1 MSFRATGTP
10 CSGPLWRPARI
21 SLSASDASSS
31 ARWAVTVIKE
41 FVSSASIR
49 PSNAL
54 TTSTG
59 ERCLAKSSLERPASE
74 RGRSAY
80 WAKPSL
86 LRGWTCAVSH
96 SVRVRF
102 RYHRRVIS
110 RARKTFSRFD
120 RRVWL
125 LLFAM
130 LAFRFGH
137 GLYFPFSS
145 IYFHNVLGIP
155 LSLVGVGLAVF
166 ATASVLSGLV
176 AGPLTDRYGRKPVML
191 TALAGSSASFFAFSL
206 VGGFAGYL
214 AVSAAHGFVGWSMF
228 EASRNAMV
236 ADVTPLGMRSRAYGL
251 VRVGGNVG
259 WALGPMV
266 AGLVSAAA
274 GGSGGVYPRL
284 FIGTS
289 VLTALVALVLALT
302 ISESRPV
309 LKESAE
315 NTEAPGRL
323 RAALSDGPFLVL
335 LGVGISL
342 YYVFTQ
348 DWQALP
354 IYAKNFVGV
363 ADGQIGFF
371 LGANGLMVILF
382 QLPVS
387 YLIDRGSRVV
397 ALLAGSV
404 LFAASAA
411 TLLLSDS
418 FWGILLAFVLFF
430 TLAEMVLEVAGA
442 SLAAELAPVRLR
454 GTYLALFGTCFG
466 VACGFSPIVAGTLL
480 QAELPGVI
488 WIIQIATATCAAAGL
503 IILAALRSKSRQHPA
518 ISNIEKAEG

>member
-1 MSFRATGTP
+1 
-10 CSGPLWRPARI
+10 
-21 SLSASDASSS
+21 
-31 ARWAVTVIKE
+31 
-41 FVSSASIR
+41 
-49 PSNAL
+49 
-54 TTSTG
+54 
-59 ERCLAKSSLERPASE
+59 
-74 RGRSAY
+74 
-80 WAKPSL
+80 
-86 LRGWTCAVSH
+86 
-96 SVRVRF
+96 
-102 RYHRRVIS
+102 VIS
-110 RARKTFSRFD
+110 RSRKVFSRFD

-130 LAFRFGH
+130 LVFRFGH

-166 ATASVLSGLV
+166 AATSVLSGLV
-176 AGPLTDRYGRKPVML
+176 AGPLTDRLGRKPVML
-191 TALAGSSASFFAFSL
+191 TALVGSSASFLAFSQ

-236 ADVTPLGMRSRAYGL
+236 ADVTPQGMRSRAFGL

-266 AGLVSAAA
+266 AGLVSASAA
-274 GGSGGVYPRL
+274 ATGGVYPKL
-284 FIGTS
+284 FVGTS
-289 VLTALVALVLALT
+289 ALTAVVALALAAG
-302 ISESRPV
+302 IRESRPV
-309 LKESAE
+309 LEESPE
-315 NTEAPGRL
+315 GEVREGRL
-323 RAALSDGPFLVL
+323 SAALSDRPFLVL
-335 LGVGISL
+335 LGVGVAL

-363 ADGQIGFF
+363 PDGRIGLF

-397 ALLAGSV
+397 ALLVGTV
-404 LFAASAA
+404 LFAASSA
-411 TLLLSDS
+411 TLLLTES
-418 FWGILLAFVLFF
+418 FLGIFVAFVLFF

-466 VACGFSPIVAGTLL
+466 VACGFSPIVSGTLL
-480 QAELPGVI
+480 QARLPDLI
-488 WIIQIATATCAAAGL
+488 WSIQLAAAAFAAVGL
-503 IILAALRSKSRQHPA
+503 GSLILLRRRRAVP
-518 ISNIEKAEG
+518 GP

>member
-1 MSFRATGTP
+1 MQY
-10 CSGPLWRPARI
+10 LI
-21 SLSASDASSS
+21 
-31 ARWAVTVIKE
+31 
-41 FVSSASIR
+41 
-49 PSNAL
+49 AL
-54 TTSTG
+54 
-59 ERCLAKSSLERPASE
+59 RC
-74 RGRSAY
+74 
-80 WAKPSL
+80 
-86 LRGWTCAVSH
+86 
-96 SVRVRF
+96 F
-102 RYHRRVIS
+102 RYYRRVIP
-110 RARKTFSRFD
+110 RARKMLCRFD

-155 LSLVGVGLAVF
+155 LALVGLGLAVF
-166 ATASVLSGLV
+166 AAASVLSGLV
-176 AGPLTDRYGRKPVML
+176 AGPLTDRYGRKPLML

-206 VGGFAGYL
+206 VDGFAGYL

-302 ISESRPV
+302 INESRPV
-309 LKESAE
+309 LKEQAE
-315 NTEAPGRL
+315 SVGTPGRL

-335 LGVGISL
+335 LGVGVLL
-342 YYVFTQ
+342 YYIFTQ

-354 IYAKNFVGV
+354 VYAKNFVGV

-387 YLIDRGSRVV
+387 YLIDRGSRVA
-397 ALLAGSV
+397 ALFAGAA

-411 TLLLSDS
+411 TLLLSES
-418 FWGILLAFVLFF
+418 FLGILVAFVLFF

-442 SLAAELAPVRLR
+442 SLAAELAPTRLR
-454 GTYLALFGTCFG
+454 GTYLGLFGACFG

-480 QAELPGVI
+480 GAHLPDLI
-488 WIIQIATATCAAAGL
+488 WTFQLAAAASAAVGL
-503 IILAALRSKSRQHPA
+503 GVLVPLRRRRSVTGA
-518 ISNIEKAEG
+518 

>member
-1 MSFRATGTP
+1 M
-10 CSGPLWRPARI
+10 
-21 SLSASDASSS
+21 
-31 ARWAVTVIKE
+31 
-41 FVSSASIR
+41 
-49 PSNAL
+49 
-54 TTSTG
+54 
-59 ERCLAKSSLERPASE
+59 
-74 RGRSAY
+74 
-80 WAKPSL
+80 
-86 LRGWTCAVSH
+86 
-96 SVRVRF
+96 
-102 RYHRRVIS
+102 IS
-110 RARKTFSRFD
+110 RALKTLRRFD

-155 LSLVGVGLAVF
+155 LPLVGVGLAVF
-166 ATASVLSGLV
+166 AGASVLSGLA

-191 TALAGSSASFFAFSL
+191 AALAGSSASFFAFSL
-206 VGGFAGYL
+206 VGGFAGYVI
-214 AVSAAHGFVGWSMF
+214 VSAGHGLMGWSMF

-236 ADVTPLGMRSRAYGL
+236 ADVTPQGMRSRAFGL

-266 AGLVSAAA
+266 AGLASAAA
-274 GGSGGVYPRL
+274 GGSGEIYPRL
-284 FIGTS
+284 FVGTS
-289 VLTALVALVLALT
+289 LLTATVAVALAFG
-302 ISESRPV
+302 IRESRPDSGEV
-309 LKESAE
+309 RE
-315 NTEAPGRL
+315 EAGSPGRL
-323 RAALSDGPFLVL
+323 RAAFSDWPFVAL
-335 LGVGISL
+335 LGVGVLL

-363 ADGQIGFF
+363 TDGQIGLF

-397 ALLAGSV
+397 ALLAGTG
-404 LFAASAA
+404 LFAASSA
-411 TLLLSDS
+411 TLLLTDS
-418 FWGILLAFVLFF
+418 FWGIVLAFVLFF

-442 SLAAELAPVRLR
+442 SLAAELAPIRLR

-488 WIIQIATATCAAAGL
+488 WTIQLAAATCAAAGL
-503 IILAALRSKSRQHPA
+503 VTLAALRSKTSKPSARL
-518 ISNIEKAEG
+518 ED

>member
-1 MSFRATGTP
+1 M
-10 CSGPLWRPARI
+10 L
-21 SLSASDASSS
+21 
-31 ARWAVTVIKE
+31 
-41 FVSSASIR
+41 
-49 PSNAL
+49 
-54 TTSTG
+54 
-59 ERCLAKSSLERPASE
+59 
-74 RGRSAY
+74 
-80 WAKPSL
+80 
-86 LRGWTCAVSH
+86 
-96 SVRVRF
+96 
-102 RYHRRVIS
+102 
-110 RARKTFSRFD
+110 SRFD

-130 LAFRFGH
+130 LVFRFGH

-155 LSLVGVGLAVF
+155 LSLVGIGLAVF
-166 ATASVLSGLV
+166 AAAGVLSGLV

-191 TALAGSSASFFAFSL
+191 AALAGSAASFFAFSL

-236 ADVTPLGMRSRAYGL
+236 ADVTPPGIRSRAYGL

-274 GGSGGVYPRL
+274 GGSGAVYPRL
-284 FIGTS
+284 FVGTS
-289 VLTALVALVLALT
+289 ILTALVALVLALA
-302 ISESRPV
+302 INESRPIV
-309 LKESAE
+309 KEPAE
-315 NTEAPGRL
+315 GGETQGRL

-335 LGVGISL
+335 LGVGVLL

-354 IYAKNFVGV
+354 VYAKNFVGV

-382 QLPVS
+382 QLPVA

-397 ALLAGSV
+397 ALLAGAV

-411 TLLLSDS
+411 TLLLSES
-418 FWGILLAFVLFF
+418 FFGIFVAFVLFF

-442 SLAAELAPVRLR
+442 SLAAELAPTRLR
-454 GTYLALFGTCFG
+454 GTYLALFGACFG
-466 VACGFSPIVAGTLL
+466 VACGFSPIVAGALL
-480 QAELPGVI
+480 EARLPALI
-488 WIIQIATATCAAAGL
+488 WTIQLAAAASAAVGL
-503 IILAALRSKSRQHPA
+503 GALILLRRHRSVPGA
-518 ISNIEKAEG
+518 

>member
-1 MSFRATGTP
+1 M
-10 CSGPLWRPARI
+10 
-21 SLSASDASSS
+21 
-31 ARWAVTVIKE
+31 
-41 FVSSASIR
+41 
-49 PSNAL
+49 
-54 TTSTG
+54 
-59 ERCLAKSSLERPASE
+59 
-74 RGRSAY
+74 
-80 WAKPSL
+80 
-86 LRGWTCAVSH
+86 
-96 SVRVRF
+96 
-102 RYHRRVIS
+102 
-110 RARKTFSRFD
+110 
-120 RRVWL
+120 WL

-176 AGPLTDRYGRKPVML
+176 AGPLTDRHGRKPLML
-191 TALAGSSASFFAFSL
+191 TALAGSSASFFAFSQ
-206 VGGFAGYL
+206 VGGFTGYL
-214 AVSAAHGFVGWSMF
+214 VVSAAHGLVGWSMF

-259 WALGPMV
+259 WAIGPMV

-274 GGSGGVYPRL
+274 GSSGGVYPRL

-289 VLTALVALVLALT
+289 VLTALVALILALT
-302 ISESRPV
+302 INESRPV
-309 LKESAE
+309 LKEPAE
-315 NTEAPGRL
+315 SVGTGGL
-323 RAALSDGPFLVL
+323 RAALSDGPFLML
-335 LGVGISL
+335 LGVGVLL
-342 YYVFTQ
+342 YYIFTQ

-354 IYAKNFVGV
+354 VYAKNFVGV

-397 ALLAGSV
+397 ALLAGAA

-411 TLLLSDS
+411 TLLLSET
-418 FWGILLAFVLFF
+418 FLGIFIAFVLFF

-442 SLAAELAPVRLR
+442 SLAAELAPARLR
-454 GTYLALFGTCFG
+454 GTYLGLFGACFG
-466 VACGFSPIVAGTLL
+466 VACGLSPIVAGMLL
-480 QAELPGVI
+480 EARLPALIWTIQLAAAAFAAVGLGVI
-488 WIIQIATATCAAAGL
+488 AS
-503 IILAALRSKSRQHPA
+503 LRRRRSVTGA
-518 ISNIEKAEG
+518 